1 MPNDYYY
8 VLPSTAPVSPKAGDP
23 KPRRPAGSRRSTYQI
38 IYIYIYTCIYIH
50 KNNSISYHIILYVLS
65 YNLLAPRPRR
75 RRGPRHR
82 ES

>member
-38 IYIYIYTCIYIH
+38 IYIYIYTHAYTYTKTIV
-50 KNNSISYHIILYVLS
+50 YHIILYYTYYLII
-65 YNLLAPRPRR
+65 Y
-75 RRGPRHR
+75 
-82 ES
+82 